1 MSALRRAGL
10 AFRRTMSQAA
20 EPAEFRVVAQ
30 EFGYTGRPLPTFAC
44 RQPGN
49 VNFLIGTAAP
59 QASLRDLSHVAPG
72 CFQILDVLAPSE
84 CDQLV
89 RITEQ
94 MGYDEDAPVS
104 LPHSFRHMQNVNWIA
119 DASIA
124 ELVWS
129 RAAPVL
135 PESAREVAPGAEAV
149 GLNQRFRCYKYGP
162 GDYFKPH
169 TDGSW
174 PSKLSWMACFGQSFV
189 PKARVLQPCMA
200 KATSKKR
207 TMLLTRPM
215 FQAEMS

>member
-1 MSALRRAGL
+1 M
-10 AFRRTMSQAA
+10 
-20 EPAEFRVVAQ
+20 
-30 EFGYTGRPLPTFAC
+30 
-44 RQPGN
+44 
-49 VNFLIGTAAP
+49 
-59 QASLRDLSHVAPG
+59 
-72 CFQILDVLAPSE
+72 LAPSE

-149 GLNQRFRCYKYGP
+149 GLNQRFRCYKYGA

-174 PSKLSWMACFGQSFV
+174 PGSAVVDGELVRDAFGDRWSQYTFLLLLSGEYEGGRTIFLADRDGKGNAVRTPQGAALCFPHGGHPMHTLHAGEKVESGHKYMV
-189 PKARVLQPCMA
+189 RSEILYRRTPASDALQMDWIGHG
-200 KATSKKR
+200 
-207 TMLLTRPM
+207 
-215 FQAEMS
+215 